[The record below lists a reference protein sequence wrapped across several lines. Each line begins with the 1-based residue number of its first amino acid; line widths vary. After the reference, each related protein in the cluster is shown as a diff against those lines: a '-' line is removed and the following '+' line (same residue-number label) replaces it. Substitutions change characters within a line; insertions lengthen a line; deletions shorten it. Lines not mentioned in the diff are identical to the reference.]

1 MKTAAV
7 TGPEPQ
13 PVPAAAPEEA
23 DAERRRAPRFPTH
36 IGASIGLERRQGEMR
51 CYILNV
57 SDTGALL
64 LPADVL
70 MCPSQFTL
78 KPELGESRKCEVVW
92 TNGKLLAVRFIGET
106 APLLTGIEWAA
117 LGGEPSF
124 NLVGAL
130 SG

>member
-1 MKTAAV
+1 
-7 TGPEPQ
+7 
-13 PVPAAAPEEA
+13 
-23 DAERRRAPRFPTH
+23 
-36 IGASIGLERRQGEMR
+36 
-51 CYILNV
+51 
-57 SDTGALL
+57 
-64 LPADVL
+64 

-92 TNGKLLAVRFIGET
+92 TNGKLLAVRFVGET